1 MRLAVYVTQAVFIIL
16 RNLSFSVTI
25 TKSGYKFMIPRNLN
39 LKMFLQELVSF
50 SLIGVIS
57 IFSAAKIY
65 SSSFISETQVP
76 AISWWQF
83 LLAFGIGTAIVL
95 GLIRIMHGGLF
106 LRIFFL
112 FAIFSGT
119 FITLN
124 VFIPDTWAFIFSLAL
139 VSFYIIWPRVWF
151 HNLILILTLPGIAAL
166 LGASLNPWTAV
177 LILIIMSVYDYVAV
191 YKTKHI
197 VRMAKAMI
205 SGRAIFAMIFPEHW
219 QGFKSHL
226 NEAHPG
232 EGFMMLGTGD
242 FVFPFIMAASAYAIS
257 PIATWLVFSFALIG
271 LLLMHLIFVSQKNRR
286 PMPALPPLAAFAIL
300 GFLIATILKF

>member
-1 MRLAVYVTQAVFIIL
+1 MKI
-16 RNLSFSVTI
+16 
-25 TKSGYKFMIPRNLN
+25 
-39 LKMFLQELVSF
+39 FLQELVSF

-65 SSSFISETQVP
+65 GYGAVSEFQVP
-76 AISWWQF
+76 VISWWQF
-83 LLAFGIGTAIVL
+83 LLAFGVGTAIVL

-124 VFIPDTWAFIFSLAL
+124 IFIADAWAFIFSLFL
-139 VSFYIIWPRVWF
+139 IFLYIIWPHVWL
-151 HNLILILTLPGIAAL
+151 HDLILVLTLSGIAAM
-166 LGASLNPWTAV
+166 LGASLNPWTVV
-177 LILIIMSVYDYVAV
+177 LILVLVSIYDYIAV
-191 YKTKHI
+191 YKTKHM
-197 VRMAKAMI
+197 VKMAKAMI

-219 QGFKSHL
+219 RGFKSHL

-242 FVFPFIMAASAYAIS
+242 FVFPLIMAASAYATS
-257 PIATWLVFSFALIG
+257 PISAWVVFAFTLLG
-271 LLLMHLIFVSQKNRR
+271 LLLMHLIFVSQKIRR

-300 GFLIATILKF
+300 GFIVSIFL

>member
-1 MRLAVYVTQAVFIIL
+1 
-16 RNLSFSVTI
+16 
-25 TKSGYKFMIPRNLN
+25 MIPHNLN

-57 IFSAAKIY
+57 IFSVSKIY
-65 SSSFISETQVP
+65 SSGFVSGTQTL

-95 GLIRIMHGGLF
+95 GLIRIMHGGLL
-106 LRIFFL
+106 LRLFFL
-112 FAIFSGT
+112 FALFSGT
-119 FITLN
+119 LITTS
-124 VFIPDTWAFIFSLAL
+124 VFIPDTWALIFSLSL
-139 VSFYIIWPRVWF
+139 VSFYVIWPRVWF

-177 LILIIMSVYDYVAV
+177 LILIIASVYDYVAV
-191 YKTKHI
+191 YKTKHM
-197 VRMAKAMI
+197 VKMAKAMI

-219 QGFKSHL
+219 HGFKSHL

-242 FVFPFIMAASAYAIS
+242 FVFPLIMAASAYAIS
-257 PIATWLVFSFALIG
+257 PVAAWLVFSFALLG
-271 LLLMHLIFVSQKNRR
+271 LLLMHLIFVSQKIRR

-300 GFLIATILKF
+300 GFLLAIILNF

>member
-1 MRLAVYVTQAVFIIL
+1 M
-16 RNLSFSVTI
+16 
-25 TKSGYKFMIPRNLN
+25 
-39 LKMFLQELVSF
+39 
-50 SLIGVIS
+50 IGVIS

-65 SSSFISETQVP
+65 SSGFVSGIQNP

-106 LRIFFL
+106 LRLFFF
-112 FAIFSGT
+112 FALFSGT
-119 FITLN
+119 FTTLSIFIT
-124 VFIPDTWAFIFSLAL
+124 DTWAFIFSLFL
-139 VSFYIIWPRVWF
+139 IFLYIIWSQVWL

-166 LGASLNPWTAV
+166 LGTSLNPWTAV
-177 LILIIMSVYDYVAV
+177 LILIIMSIYDYVAV
-191 YKTKHI
+191 YKTKHM

-219 QGFKSHL
+219 HGFKSHL
-226 NEAHPG
+226 NEARPG

-242 FVFPFIMAASAYAIS
+242 FVFPLIMAASAYAVS
-257 PIATWLVFSFALIG
+257 PVAAWLVFSFALLG
-271 LLLMHLIFVSQKNRR
+271 LLLMHLIFVSQKIRR

-300 GFLIATILKF
+300 GFLLAII

>member
-1 MRLAVYVTQAVFIIL
+1 
-16 RNLSFSVTI
+16 
-25 TKSGYKFMIPRNLN
+25 MIPHNLN
-39 LKMFLQELVSF
+39 LKMFLQELIAF

-65 SSSFISETQVP
+65 SSNFISGTPAP
-76 AISWWQF
+76 AIFWWQF

-106 LRIFFL
+106 LRLFFL
-112 FAIFSGT
+112 FALFSGT
-119 FITLN
+119 LITTN
-124 VFIPDTWAFIFSLAL
+124 VFIPYMWALILSLFLIFLY
-139 VSFYIIWPRVWF
+139 VIWPYVWL
-151 HNLILILTLPGIAAL
+151 HDLVLVVTLPGIAAL

-177 LILIIMSVYDYVAV
+177 LILIIISVYDYVAV
-191 YKTKHI
+191 YKTKHM

-226 NEAHPG
+226 NEVHPE

-242 FVFPFIMAASAYAIS
+242 FVFPLIMAASAYAIN
-257 PIATWLVFSFALIG
+257 PVAAWLIFSFALAG
-271 LLLMHLIFVSQKNRR
+271 LLLMHLIFVFQKTRR

-300 GFLIATILKF
+300 GFLMATIFHF